1 MSLSKYLD
9 KDAVEKY
16 IGSITV
22 DPSFSPLSQDSYN
35 ERAVLKAI
43 ADTGRQED
51 LLYAAINM
59 ALVGYGNKKYG
70 NYRLRDKVIDI
81 LQLMLECGVKTGLG
95 KDARLAD
102 GDLTPGRLCRAFRHF
117 IKAYIEAH
125 QYESYLFRKYTDK
138 DPRFM
143 NVMFRGAE
151 YLEGLNKEE
160 TDQILIAH
168 ERLDVKLGTNI
179 SDRVSRVFQAKGTVK
194 KSLI

>member
-43 ADTGRQED
+43 ADTGRQEE

-95 KDARLAD
+95 KDARLGD

-117 IKAYIEAH
+117 IKAYIEANH
-125 QYESYLFRKYTDK
+125 YESYLFRKYTDK
-138 DPRFM
+138 DPRFISI
-143 NVMFRGAE
+143 MFRGAE
-151 YLEGLNKEE
+151 YLDGLNKEE

-168 ERLDVKLGTNI
+168 ERLDSKLGTNI
-179 SDRVSRVFQAKGTVK
+179 SDRVGRVFQAKGTAK
-194 KSLI
+194 RSLI